1 VPAHLEVA
9 YVQFERGGP
18 YPGIFLFSSAARM
31 ARPVRQLP
39 GGSLELVGALEQAH
53 LAIRC
58 ACYPRPSC
66 PAILSAKEALLWPC

>member
-1 VPAHLEVA
+1 MPAHLEVA

-58 ACYPRPSC
+58 SRHPGPSC
-66 PAILSAKEALLWPC
+66 SATLSAEEALL

>member
-1 VPAHLEVA
+1 MPAHLEVA
-9 YVQFERGGP
+9 HVQFERGGP

-58 ACYPRPSC
+58 SGVPP
-66 PAILSAKEALLWPC
+66 PKALRQRL